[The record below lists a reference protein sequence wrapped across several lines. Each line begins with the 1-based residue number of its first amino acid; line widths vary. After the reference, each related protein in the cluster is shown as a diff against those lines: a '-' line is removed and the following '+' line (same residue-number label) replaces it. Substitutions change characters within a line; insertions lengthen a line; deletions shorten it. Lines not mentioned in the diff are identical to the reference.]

1 MDARKQIDHVLKY
14 LYDLKDI
21 HKAVLIDTVKKD
33 KNLLKIASNENELER
48 ILLKL
53 KNDYFLL
60 VYPDYPRLEDGNQDM
75 SKGLF
80 TYCSISFN
88 GRLFHESGG
97 YTKEIKRQRII
108 DLPKK
113 YWYIAALLG
122 VLSGFLIDIYKDKAK
137 LLINGTQPTEIQK
150 DTLIIQLA
158 TDTLTL
164 KKQDY
169 YRLIHT
175 KNVKSNL
182 LKNSQ

>member
-14 LYDLKDI
+14 LYNVKDT
-21 HKAVLIDTVKKD
+21 HRAVPIDD
-33 KNLLKIASNENELER
+33 IKNDEALLKIAGNKDELER

-53 KNDYFLL
+53 RDDKYLQM
-60 VYPDYPRLEDGNQDM
+60 YPDYPRLEDGKQDM

-122 VLSGFLIDIYKDKAK
+122 VLSGFLLDIYKDKAK
-137 LLINGTQPTEIQK
+137 SIINGTQPTERHK

-169 YRLIHT
+169 YQLIHT
-175 KNVKSNL
+175 KNAKPNP
-182 LKNSQ
+182 